1 MTLITQDNGKGKY
14 KPPLLFLTPD
24 IENLTK
30 MKKGIRKTDNYFE
43 RNRITRQARNYRY
56 NFIDYLYY
64 QGERYG
70 KKYISCSGNQLITL
84 YWIGFVFLPSLPFLA
99 PRYTDII
106 RNMPEGITM
115 AGNHHPIVG
124 IAAVLLPILAA
135 MALPPGLWC
144 LLRYRKD
151 RVAAIKHHYRQSI
164 WKDAVPMWLLW
175 ITPILFDLSL
185 FAIYVTTKK

>member
-1 MTLITQDNGKGKY
+1 M
-14 KPPLLFLTPD
+14 LFLTPD
-24 IENLTK
+24 IENLAK

-115 AGNHHPIVG
+115 AGNSSSDSGDSGCSPSDTCCNGTSARFVVPVEIQERQG
-124 IAAVLLPILAA
+124 GGYQAP
-135 MALPPGLWC
+135 LPPKYME
-144 LLRYRKD
+144 RRSPY
-151 RVAAIKHHYRQSI
+151 VAVVDNPYFI
-164 WKDAVPMWLLW
+164 
-175 ITPILFDLSL
+175 
-185 FAIYVTTKK
+185 